1 MTEAP
6 NGRTPMTKTLGHRA
20 AWRVDARRVA
30 RRFGLVCCVAVGFA
44 AAPEAGAV
52 AAAEMDAAAGANAPV
67 VYATMCASCHG
78 ARGRGNVLVDGPVLA
93 GLAAS
98 YIEGQLAAF
107 RAGFRGASEADPEG
121 MEMRP
126 AALAL
131 DDAAVAA
138 LAAWLEAL
146 PAPLPD
152 IPAGDASL
160 GRQRYAPCAVCHGER
175 GEGIVELAAPAL
187 AKQAPWYNERQMRR
201 FIAGVRGAHPDD
213 VWGASMRA
221 ASTGVA
227 LDDVPHLVAWLS
239 ELGRTGAD
247 AP

>member
-1 MTEAP
+1 MA
-6 NGRTPMTKTLGHRA
+6 RTLGHRA
-20 AWRVDARRVA
+20 AWRVGARGVA
-30 RRFGLVCCVAVGFA
+30 KRFGLVCCVAVGVA
-44 AAPEAGAV
+44 AAPAAGAV
-52 AAAEMDAAAGANAPV
+52 AAAEVGAAEGVNAPV

-78 ARGRGNVLVDGPVLA
+78 ARGRGNALVDGPVLA

-98 YIEGQLAAF
+98 YIKGQLAAF

-131 DDAAVAA
+131 DDGAAAA
-138 LAAWLEAL
+138 LATWLAGL

-152 IPAGDASL
+152 APAGDASL
-160 GRQRYAPCAVCHGER
+160 GRQRYAPCAACHGER
-175 GEGIVELAAPAL
+175 GEGIAELAAPAL
-187 AKQAPWYNERQMRR
+187 AKQAPWYNDRQMRR
-201 FIAGVRGAHPDD
+201 FIAGVRGVHPDD